1 MYYVDC
7 LAAIENFNRLAAGL
21 NPVWYDEFKERVD
34 KMIKA
39 RPKVE
44 NLPTDWSQVKEPFD
58 YYIPEDIKKKLSK
71 KKERKC

>member
-1 MYYVDC
+1 
-7 LAAIENFNRLAAGL
+7 
-21 NPVWYDEFKERVD
+21 
-34 KMIKA
+34 MIKA